1 MPVKKSQSGDANTF
15 SDTQSILTQGQVDTC
30 IVIEIDTR
38 RRVTGLSGL
47 GISPGAIGADALAVL
62 QQEFDVPPAWAK
74 ALVLGALEGRAGRAI
89 LAHPAG
95 EIEVTLAATPRVD
108 AHGGPGAAVTL
119 SRAHGVAPAHGC
131 DAQDRLNAILDN
143 AADAILVI
151 NTEGVIENANRATA
165 ALSEWPAEMLIG
177 QPLTVLMGADEQDH
191 QERVTRYLETGKSGI
206 LNVGPRPLTMI
217 TRSGATVPIELSVGE
232 ARVGGAIKFV
242 GICRDIRERLQVE
255 AALRVAN
262 ERLHGQVDELRA
274 LGRDLEERK
283 RALQALTSEAQAALR
298 VAEHAN
304 QAKSRFIA
312 TMSHELRTPLNGVL
326 AIAEALSKRA
336 LPADALEL
344 AELIKSSGQGL
355 LSILNEVLDLATVEA
370 GALALDVAAISP
382 SEAVSAVMDVWRF
395 AAEAKG
401 LTLTLGMA
409 NLPPFVMADAKRL
422 RQILSNL
429 VSNAIKFT
437 DRGAVHLSAIGGPE
451 PGRLRFSIIDSGPGI
466 KPHQREK
473 LFEPFVQADAG
484 ATRRHGG
491 TGLGL
496 TICRELITLM
506 GGRIW
511 AEAAPTGGTA
521 MMVDVTLPLASAPE
535 APVTDPSVV
544 EVLPPIAANFDP
556 LILVAEDHPLNRRVI
571 AILLDEAGL
580 RYEFAEDGEAAVEAA
595 ASGRFDL
602 ILMDVHMPQLDGLAA
617 TRRIRAFTDARGSIP
632 IIAVTA
638 NAAGE
643 EIAACRAAG
652 MDDFVGKPISAE
664 ALFSAIVRL
673 ARV

>member
-1 MPVKKSQSGDANTF
+1 MPVKKLQSEGANIA
-15 SDTQSILTQGQVDTC
+15 SDTRAILTQGQGGAC
-30 IVIEIDTR
+30 IVLEVDAQ
-38 RRVTGLSGL
+38 RRVTGISGL
-47 GISPGAIGADALAVL
+47 GKRPSTIGSDVLCVL
-62 QQEFDVPPAWAK
+62 QQEFDVPPAWAE

-89 LAHPAG
+89 LAAEAG
-95 EIEVTLAATPRVD
+95 AIEMTLAATPRVD
-108 AHGGPGAAVTL
+108 LAGGFAAAITL
-119 SRAHGVAPAHGC
+119 SSAPALAPAHGC

-151 NTEGVIENANRATA
+151 NTEGIIENANRATA

-177 QPLTVLMGADEQDH
+177 QPLTLLMGPNDQDH
-191 QERVTRYLETGKSGI
+191 QARVSQYLLTGKSGI

-217 TRSGATVPIELSVGE
+217 TRSGVAVPIELSVGE
-232 ARVGGAIKFV
+232 ARVGGAVKFV

-262 ERLHGQVDELRA
+262 DRLHGQVDELRA

-283 RALQALTSEAQAALR
+283 RTLQTLTSEAQAALR

-344 AELIKSSGQGL
+344 TELIKSSGEGL

-382 SEAVSAVMDVWRF
+382 GEAVSAVADVWRF
-395 AAEAKG
+395 AAETKG
-401 LTLTLGMA
+401 LTLTLEMA
-409 NLPPFVMADAKRL
+409 NLPSFVVADAKRL

-437 DRGAVHLSAIGGPE
+437 DRGTVHLSAIGGPE
-451 PGRLRFSIIDSGPGI
+451 AGRLMFSIIDSGPGI
-466 KPHQREK
+466 KPHQRET

-521 MMVDVTLPLASAPE
+521 MVVDVTLPLASAPE
-535 APVTDPSVV
+535 ILSAGPDTIETS
-544 EVLPPIAANFDP
+544 PPIAANFDP

-602 ILMDVHMPQLDGLAA
+602 ILMDVHMPRLDGLAA
-617 TRRIRAFTDARGSIP
+617 TQRIRAFANGRGSIP
-632 IIAVTA
+632 IVAVTA
-638 NAAGE
+638 NAAPE

-664 ALFSAIVRL
+664 ALFAAIARL
-673 ARV
+673 ARA

>member
-1 MPVKKSQSGDANTF
+1 MAVKRLKSSVRTTSAVTLDGVT
-15 SDTQSILTQGQVDTC
+15 LGQDDRCFVL
-30 IVIEIDTR
+30 EIDSQW
-38 RRVTGLSGL
+38 RVIGLSGPGRPSSVL
-47 GISPGAIGADALAVL
+47 GEDALNL
-62 QQEFDVPPAWAK
+62 IQQRFGAPSVWAK
-74 ALVLGALEGRAGRAI
+74 AVIGDALEGRAGRAVF
-89 LAHPAG
+89 APAG
-95 EIEVTLAATPRVD
+95 SSGRITLSGCPAVDVHGEPAATIVISSES
-108 AHGGPGAAVTL
+108 GPAL
-119 SRAHGVAPAHGC
+119 AHGC

-151 NTEGVIENANRATA
+151 DTDGIIENANRATTT
-165 ALSEWPAEMLIG
+165 LSEWPAEALIG
-177 QPLTVLMGADEQDH
+177 QPLTVLMGPDEQDH
-191 QERVTRYLETGKSGI
+191 QTRVIRYLATGESGI

-217 TRSGATVPIELSVGE
+217 TRSGAAVPIELSVGE

-242 GICRDIRERLQVE
+242 GICRDIRERLQVD
-255 AALRVAN
+255 AALRLAN

-283 RALQALTSEAQAALR
+283 RALQKLTNEAQEALR

-336 LPADALEL
+336 LPAEDLEL

-370 GALALDVAAISP
+370 GALTLDPEPVALDQAIS
-382 SEAVSAVMDVWRF
+382 AVVDVWRF

-401 LTLTLGMA
+401 LTLTLEMA
-409 NLPPFVMADAKRL
+409 NLPPFVMVDAKRL

-429 VSNAIKFT
+429 VSNAIKFA
-437 DRGAVHLSAIGGPE
+437 DRGAVHLAATGGPE
-451 PGRLRFSIIDSGPGI
+451 SGRLTFSITDSGPGI
-466 KPHQREK
+466 KPRDREK
-473 LFEPFVQADAG
+473 LFEPFVQADVG

-511 AEAAPTGGTA
+511 AEAAPTGGTT
-521 MMVDVTLPLASAPE
+521 MKVDVTLPLAAALERPMGDPEMLQAPP
-535 APVTDPSVV
+535 A
-544 EVLPPIAANFDP
+544 LAANFDP

-580 RYEFAEDGEAAVEAA
+580 RYEFAEDGQAAVEAA

-602 ILMDVHMPQLDGLAA
+602 ILMDVHMPRLDGLAA
-617 TRRIRAFTDARGSIP
+617 TQQIRTLGDARSAVP

-638 NAAGE
+638 NAASE

-664 ALFSAIVRL
+664 ALFAAIVRW
-673 ARV
+673 ARA